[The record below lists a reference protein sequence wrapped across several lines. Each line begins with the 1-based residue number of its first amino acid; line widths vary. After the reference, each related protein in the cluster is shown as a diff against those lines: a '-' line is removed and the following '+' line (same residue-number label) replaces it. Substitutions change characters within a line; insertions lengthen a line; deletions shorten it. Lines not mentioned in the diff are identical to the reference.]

1 MMNFSMNYRKRAPM
15 GIIQVAQVVDNP
27 RFTPLQVARV
37 PVVKAVVKDVESH
50 TMKPIIKD
58 ESYEVRENM
67 RNSEKK
73 IIIYTIGEEEENH
86 EEKHEEENK
95 EDKEHEEIPVPILEE
110 PVIETL
116 SSVVVP
122 VSSLLPSIID
132 EQSKED
138 DDNDHQDSIEN
149 VQQLHDVK
157 KKKRRMKGVRK

>member
-1 MMNFSMNYRKRAPM
+1 MNFSMNYRKRVPM
-15 GIIQVAQVVDNP
+15 SIIQVAQVIDKP
-27 RFTPLQVARV
+27 RSMPLQARV
-37 PVVKAVVKDVESH
+37 PVVKAVESH
-50 TMKPIIKD
+50 ISKPIKKD

-73 IIIYTIGEEEENH
+73 IITYTIGEEEEKD
-86 EEKHEEENK
+86 EEEMKENK
-95 EDKEHEEIPVPILEE
+95 EDEKYPVPVLEE

-122 VSSLLPSIID
+122 FSTLLPSIVE

-138 DDNDHQDSIEN
+138 DGPQDPIEE
-149 VQQLHDVK
+149 VQQLHEVK

>member
-1 MMNFSMNYRKRAPM
+1 MNYRKRAPM

-50 TMKPIIKD
+50 ISKPIKKD
-58 ESYEVRENM
+58 ERYEVRENM
-67 RNSEKK
+67 INSEKK
-73 IIIYTIGEEEENH
+73 IIIYTIGEEEE
-86 EEKHEEENK
+86 KDEEEMK
-95 EDKEHEEIPVPILEE
+95 EDKEHENIPLPVLEE

-138 DDNDHQDSIEN
+138 DDPQDPIEE
-149 VQQLHDVK
+149 VQQLHEVK

>member
-37 PVVKAVVKDVESH
+37 PVVKAVVKDVDSH
-50 TMKPIIKD
+50 ISKPIIKD

-73 IIIYTIGEEEENH
+73 IIIYTIGEEEEN
-86 EEKHEEENK
+86 
-95 EDKEHEEIPVPILEE
+95 KEHENIPLPVLEE

-138 DDNDHQDSIEN
+138 DDNDHEDSIEN

>member
-1 MMNFSMNYRKRAPM
+1 MMNFSMNYRKRVPIS
-15 GIIQVAQVVDNP
+15 IIQVAQVIDKP
-27 RFTPLQVARV
+27 RLMPLQARV
-37 PVVKAVVKDVESH
+37 PVVKAVESH
-50 TMKPIIKD
+50 ISKPIKKD

-73 IIIYTIGEEEENH
+73 IITYTIGEEEEKD
-86 EEKHEEENK
+86 EEETKENK
-95 EDKEHEEIPVPILEE
+95 EHEKYPVPVLEE

-122 VSSLLPSIID
+122 VSTLLPSIVE

-138 DDNDHQDSIEN
+138 DVHQDPIEE
-149 VQQLHDVK
+149 VEQLHEVK

>member
-1 MMNFSMNYRKRAPM
+1 M
-15 GIIQVAQVVDNP
+15 
-27 RFTPLQVARV
+27 
-37 PVVKAVVKDVESH
+37 
-50 TMKPIIKD
+50 
-58 ESYEVRENM
+58 
-67 RNSEKK
+67 
-73 IIIYTIGEEEENH
+73 
-86 EEKHEEENK
+86 
-95 EDKEHEEIPVPILEE
+95 
-110 PVIETL
+110 IETL